1 MQLQIPTH
9 TAQKQTV
16 FTITGGGA
24 SSPEQTWDS
33 TRRFL
38 MKEHIAAL
46 VQASLEKLKSDFKI
60 PEDIAGKIRID
71 RTKDKAHGDFAS
83 NVAMLLAKPLGQ
95 KPRDIANLI
104 VSNLPYDERISKTEI
119 AGPGFINFFVNADF
133 SAMQLQEMLA
143 DPKLKV
149 VPAAE
154 PQTIVVDYS
163 APNVAKEMAVHHIR
177 STVIGD
183 AVVRVLEFLGHKVV
197 RANHVGDWG
206 TQFGMLIAYLE
217 KCENEQGAGMDLSD
231 FEAFYREAKRCYDED
246 EAFAVKARSYVV
258 KLQSGD
264 QYCHDMWQKLVT
276 MTMEQNQKIY
286 DRLNVTLSEKDVMGE
301 SLYNP
306 MLPQVVEDLLQKG
319 IAVEDKG
326 AIVVYLD
333 GFKNKDGEPL
343 GEIVRKSDGG
353 YLYTTTDIA
362 CVKYRVEHFHAN
374 RLMYFI
380 DSRQHQHLEAAWQI
394 ARLAGYLPN
403 DVSIEHDAFGMM
415 LGKDGK
421 PFKTRTGGTVK
432 LKDLLDEAEKR
443 VAEMLQERGGD
454 YTDTERQQVI
464 HDVAIGAVKY
474 ADLSKNRLTDYIFD
488 WDQMLA
494 FEGNTAPY
502 LQYAYSRICSIFR
515 KSQLEP
521 GVIIINAEQEED
533 LANKLLSFADAVNS
547 VAQKAMPHLLCTYL
561 FELAGTFMR
570 FYEACPVLKEGVDED
585 TCRSRLALCA
595 LTAKVLKQ
603 GLGLLGINVMEKM

>member
-1 MQLQIPTH
+1 MKNHI
-9 TAQKQTV
+9 
-16 FTITGGGA
+16 
-24 SSPEQTWDS
+24 SS
-33 TRRFL
+33 
-38 MKEHIAAL
+38 L
-46 VQASLEKLKSDFKI
+46 VLASLEQLKTKADCAISD
-60 PEDIAGKIRID
+60 DIASKIRID
-71 RTKDKAHGDFAS
+71 RTKDKAHGDFAT
-83 NVAMLLAKPLGQ
+83 NVAMILAKPLG
-95 KPRDIANLI
+95 KNPRELATLI
-104 VSNLPYDERISKTEI
+104 VENLPQDDRISKTEI
-119 AGPGFINFFVNADF
+119 AGPGFINFFVNTSFA
-133 SAMQLQEMLA
+133 AKQLQDMLQDDRLNIA
-143 DPKLKV
+143 QV
-149 VPAAE
+149 SQ
-154 PQTIVVDYS
+154 PQNIVVDYS

-183 AVVRVLEFLGHKVV
+183 AVVRVLEFLGHNVI

-217 KCENEQGAGMDLSD
+217 KCENESGSGMDLSD

-258 KLQSGD
+258 RLQGGD

-276 MTMEQNQKIY
+276 MTMEQNQLIY
-286 DRLNVTLSEKDVMGE
+286 DRLNVTLSQKDVMGE
-301 SLYNP
+301 SLYND
-306 MLPQVVEDLLQKG
+306 MLPQVVEDLMQKG
-319 IAVEDKG
+319 IAVEDQG

-333 GFKNKDGEPL
+333 EFKNKDGEKL
-343 GEIVRKSDGG
+343 GNIVRKSDGG

-362 CVKYRVEHFHAN
+362 CVKYRVDHFKAN

-394 ARLAGYLPN
+394 ARLAGYLPEG
-403 DVSIEHDAFGMM
+403 VSIEHDAFGMM

-443 VAEMLQERGGD
+443 VSAMLDERGGI
-454 YTDTERQQVI
+454 YTEDERKQVV
-464 HDVAIGAVKY
+464 HDIAIGAVKY

-488 WDQMLA
+488 WEQMLA

-502 LQYAYSRICSIFR
+502 LQYAYSRIQAIFR
-515 KSQLEP
+515 KTEQQP
-521 GVIIINAEQEED
+521 GEIIIGTEQEED

-547 VAQKAMPHLLCTYL
+547 VAAKAMPHLLCTYL
-561 FELAGTFMR
+561 YELSGTFMR
-570 FYEACPVLKEGVDED
+570 FYESCPVLKAGVDEQ

-595 LTAKVLKQ
+595 LTSKVLKQ

>member
-1 MQLQIPTH
+1 MKNHI
-9 TAQKQTV
+9 
-16 FTITGGGA
+16 
-24 SSPEQTWDS
+24 SS
-33 TRRFL
+33 
-38 MKEHIAAL
+38 L
-46 VQASLEKLKSDFKI
+46 VLASLEQLKTKADCAISD
-60 PEDIAGKIRID
+60 DIASKIRID
-71 RTKDKAHGDFAS
+71 RTKDKAHGDFAT
-83 NVAMLLAKPLGQ
+83 NVAMILAKPLG
-95 KPRDIANLI
+95 KNPRELATLI
-104 VSNLPYDERISKTEI
+104 VENLPQDDRISKTEI
-119 AGPGFINFFVNADF
+119 AGPGFINFFVNTSFA
-133 SAMQLQEMLA
+133 AKQLQDMLQDDRLNIA
-143 DPKLKV
+143 QV
-149 VPAAE
+149 SQ
-154 PQTIVVDYS
+154 PQNIVVDYS

-183 AVVRVLEFLGHKVV
+183 AVVRVLEFLGHNVI

-217 KCENEQGAGMDLSD
+217 KCENESGSGMDLSD

-258 KLQSGD
+258 RLQGGD

-276 MTMEQNQKIY
+276 MTMEQNQLIY
-286 DRLNVTLSEKDVMGE
+286 DRLNVTLSQKDVMGE
-301 SLYNP
+301 SLYND
-306 MLPQVVEDLLQKG
+306 MLPQVVEDLMQKG
-319 IAVEDKG
+319 IAVEDQG

-333 GFKNKDGEPL
+333 EFKNKDGEKL
-343 GEIVRKSDGG
+343 GNIVRKSDGG

-362 CVKYRVEHFHAN
+362 CVKYRVDHFKAN

-394 ARLAGYLPN
+394 ARLAGYLPEG
-403 DVSIEHDAFGMM
+403 VSIEHDAFGMM

-443 VAEMLQERGGD
+443 VSAMLDERGGI
-454 YTDTERQQVI
+454 YTEDERKQVV
-464 HDVAIGAVKY
+464 HDIAIGAVKY

-488 WDQMLA
+488 WEQMLA

-502 LQYAYSRICSIFR
+502 LQYAYSRIQAIFR
-515 KSQLEP
+515 KTEQQP
-521 GVIIINAEQEED
+521 GEIIIGTEQEED

-547 VAQKAMPHLLCTYL
+547 VAAKAMPHLLCTYL
-561 FELAGTFMR
+561 YELSGTFMR
-570 FYEACPVLKEGVDED
+570 FYESCPVLKAGVDEQ

-595 LTAKVLKQ
+595 LTSKV
-603 GLGLLGINVMEKM
+603 

>member
-1 MQLQIPTH
+1 MKNHI
-9 TAQKQTV
+9 
-16 FTITGGGA
+16 
-24 SSPEQTWDS
+24 SS
-33 TRRFL
+33 
-38 MKEHIAAL
+38 L
-46 VQASLEKLKSDFKI
+46 VLASLEQLKTKADCAISD
-60 PEDIAGKIRID
+60 DIASKIRID
-71 RTKDKAHGDFAS
+71 RTKDKAHGDFAT
-83 NVAMLLAKPLGQ
+83 NVAMILAKPLG
-95 KPRDIANLI
+95 KNPRELATLI
-104 VSNLPYDERISKTEI
+104 VENLPQDDRISKTEI
-119 AGPGFINFFVNADF
+119 AGPGFINFFVNTSFA
-133 SAMQLQEMLA
+133 AKQLQDMLQDDRLNIA
-143 DPKLKV
+143 QV
-149 VPAAE
+149 SQ
-154 PQTIVVDYS
+154 PQNIVVDYS

-183 AVVRVLEFLGHKVV
+183 AVVRVLEFLGHNVI

-217 KCENEQGAGMDLSD
+217 KCENESGSGMDLSD

-258 KLQSGD
+258 RLQGGD

-276 MTMEQNQKIY
+276 MTMEQNQLIY
-286 DRLNVTLSEKDVMGE
+286 DRLNVTLSQKDVMGE
-301 SLYNP
+301 SLYND
-306 MLPQVVEDLLQKG
+306 MLPQVVEDLMQKG
-319 IAVEDKG
+319 IAVEDQG

-333 GFKNKDGEPL
+333 EFKNKDGEKL
-343 GEIVRKSDGG
+343 GNIVRKSDGG

-362 CVKYRVEHFHAN
+362 CVKYRVDHFKAN

-394 ARLAGYLPN
+394 ARLAGYLPEG
-403 DVSIEHDAFGMM
+403 VSIEHDAFGMM

-443 VAEMLQERGGD
+443 VSAMLDERGGI
-454 YTDTERQQVI
+454 YTEDERKQVV
-464 HDVAIGAVKY
+464 HDIAIGAVKY

-488 WDQMLA
+488 WEQMLA
-494 FEGNTAPY
+494 FEGNTVPY
-502 LQYAYSRICSIFR
+502 LQYAYSRIQAIFR
-515 KSQLEP
+515 KTEQQP
-521 GVIIINAEQEED
+521 GEIIIGTEQEED

-547 VAQKAMPHLLCTYL
+547 VAAKAMPHLLCTYL
-561 FELAGTFMR
+561 YELSGTFMR
-570 FYEACPVLKEGVDED
+570 FYESCPVLKAGVDEQ

-595 LTAKVLKQ
+595 LTSKVLKQ